1 MTALEK
7 YNNGRMKRY
16 LCELFMREDLV
27 DLREIMEVANNDL
40 IGTPKELSTQFKS
53 IVNSIVKSR

>member
-1 MTALEK
+1 MIALEK

-27 DLREIMEVANNDL
+27 VLQEIMDAANNL
-40 IGTPKELSTQFKS
+40 IGTPKELSIQFKS
-53 IVNSIVKSR
+53 LVDQILKL